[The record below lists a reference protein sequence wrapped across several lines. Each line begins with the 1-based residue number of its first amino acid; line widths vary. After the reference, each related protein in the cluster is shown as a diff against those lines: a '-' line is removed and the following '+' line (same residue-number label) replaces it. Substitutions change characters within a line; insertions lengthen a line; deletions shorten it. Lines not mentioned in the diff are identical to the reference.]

1 MKKNMSVVIAVIFII
16 GIIIA
21 SIIMENNSKA
31 QPEKVVLM
39 DGLHKV
45 AFKFKDYGTVTFELN
60 GDEAPVT
67 VSNFIR
73 LVKKGFYNGLTL
85 HRVQKDFVIQG
96 GDPEGNGQGGA
107 DMNIVGEFKANNYE
121 NNISHTKGTI
131 SMARNSSDYDSGS
144 SQFFIVMKD
153 STYLDGQYAGFGH
166 VIEGMEILDKINEE
180 KSKYAINERGL
191 LPKVDQVIIE
201 KAVVID

>member
-1 MKKNMSVVIAVIFII
+1 
-16 GIIIA
+16 
-21 SIIMENNSKA
+21 
-31 QPEKVVLM
+31 
-39 DGLHKV
+39 
-45 AFKFKDYGTVTFELN
+45 
-60 GDEAPVT
+60 
-67 VSNFIR
+67 
-73 LVKKGFYNGLTL
+73 
-85 HRVQKDFVIQG
+85 
-96 GDPEGNGQGGA
+96 
-107 DMNIVGEFKANNYE
+107 MNIFGEFKANNYE

>member
-16 GIIIA
+16 GIIIV

-96 GDPEGNGQGGA
+96 GDPEG
-107 DMNIVGEFKANNYE
+107 
-121 NNISHTKGTI
+121 
-131 SMARNSSDYDSGS
+131 
-144 SQFFIVMKD
+144 
-153 STYLDGQYAGFGH
+153 
-166 VIEGMEILDKINEE
+166 
-180 KSKYAINERGL
+180 
-191 LPKVDQVIIE
+191 
-201 KAVVID
+201 

>member
-16 GIIIA
+16 GIIIV

-107 DMNIVGEFKANNYE
+107 
-121 NNISHTKGTI
+121 
-131 SMARNSSDYDSGS
+131 GS